1 MLPLHS
7 PLCLWKLADKL
18 LSWVAT
24 GVERLQKCTVHALIV
39 TLSSNLHTQLCN
51 NKQWILLFLISVAKQ
66 DVGDEDA
73 DLADS
78 NSIVNIKRWEKHDN
92 Y

>member
-1 MLPLHS
+1 M
-7 PLCLWKLADKL
+7 
-18 LSWVAT
+18 
-24 GVERLQKCTVHALIV
+24 
-39 TLSSNLHTQLCN
+39 
-51 NKQWILLFLISVAKQ
+51 LLFLIYVAKQ